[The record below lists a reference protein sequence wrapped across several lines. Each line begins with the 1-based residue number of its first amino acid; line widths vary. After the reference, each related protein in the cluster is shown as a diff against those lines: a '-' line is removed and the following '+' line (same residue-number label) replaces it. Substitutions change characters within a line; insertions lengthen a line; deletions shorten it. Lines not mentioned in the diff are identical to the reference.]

1 MPHNLF
7 SGAARRARA
16 GEGSTVQRD
25 VLGTT
30 PFRLGEQFSDIAQ
43 QGLFGEE
50 DIQNIFGARRRVRGA
65 QRSALG
71 RGLRSS
77 LGRRLGSRSGA
88 VSTLI
93 TNRVSAPSL
102 IAEQQDLSNLLQR
115 NVESRGI
122 GLRGMMAI
130 LNFLQAR
137 REGELNREQAGTGL
151 LDFLGPVGAI
161 AGGPIGGLIGSGAR
175 KLFGGGGRPD

>member
-1 MPHNLF
+1 
-7 SGAARRARA
+7 
-16 GEGSTVQRD
+16 
-25 VLGTT
+25 
-30 PFRLGEQFSDIAQ
+30 
-43 QGLFGEE
+43 LFGEE

-77 LGRRLGSRSGA
+77 IGRRLGSRSGA
-88 VSTLI
+88 VNTLI

-102 IAEQQDLSNLLQR
+102 IAEQQDLGNLLER

-122 GLRGMMAI
+122 GLQGVMAI

-137 REGELNREQAGTGL
+137 RESELDREQAGTGF
-151 LDFLGPVGAI
+151 LDLLGPIGAI
-161 AGGPIGGLIGSGAR
+161 AGGPIPGAIGSLLGI
-175 KLFGGGGRPD
+175 GGKKFD